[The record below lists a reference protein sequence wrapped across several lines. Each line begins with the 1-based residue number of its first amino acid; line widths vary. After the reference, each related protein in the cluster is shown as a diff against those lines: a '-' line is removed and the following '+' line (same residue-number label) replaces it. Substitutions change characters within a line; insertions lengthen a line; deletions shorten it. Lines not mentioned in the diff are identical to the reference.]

1 MKDKVVIIT
10 GASSG
15 IGLATAKEFAKRGF
29 KVVIAARRENIIKD
43 LESDLK
49 KNGFEAYAV
58 KTDVSIEEDCRNL
71 IEKTIEKYGK
81 INILINNAGISM
93 RALFENVEIHVLKRL
108 MDVNFWGTVY
118 CTKYALPYLLQTR
131 GALVG
136 VSSIAGIQGLPGRT
150 GYSAS
155 KFALHGLLETIR
167 TENLRKGLHVMILT
181 AGFTKTDIRKK
192 ALKANGEEQGITPR
206 NEDKH
211 MKPERVARAI
221 IRALRK
227 RKRHKILTVEGQLL
241 AVFQRIIPTLC
252 DLIAYKKLSREQDSP
267 FN

>member
-1 MKDKVVIIT
+1 MRDKVVIIT

-15 IGLATAKEFAKRGF
+15 IGMATAKEFAKRGA
-29 KVVIAARRENIIKD
+29 KVVMAARSENIIKE
-43 LESDLK
+43 LESELK
-49 KNGFEAYAV
+49 KKGFEAYAV
-58 KTDVSIEEDCRNL
+58 KTDVSVEEDCRNL
-71 IEKTIEKYGK
+71 IEKTVEKYGK

-93 RALFENVEIHVLKRL
+93 RALFANVEISVLKKL

-118 CTKYALPYLLQTR
+118 CSKYALPYLLQSR

-167 TENLRKGLHVMILT
+167 IENLRKGLHVMILT

-192 ALKANGEEQGITPR
+192 ALKANGEQQGITPR

-252 DLIAYKKLSREQDSP
+252 DLVAYNKLSREQDSP